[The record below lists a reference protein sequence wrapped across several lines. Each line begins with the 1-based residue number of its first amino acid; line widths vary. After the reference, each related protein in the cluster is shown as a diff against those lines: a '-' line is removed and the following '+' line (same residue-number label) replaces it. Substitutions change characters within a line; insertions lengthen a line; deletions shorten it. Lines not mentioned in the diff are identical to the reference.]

1 MSAWA
6 EATAPDGRKY
16 FWNKQ
21 TKQTSW
27 SKPDDFD
34 APATPAGP
42 NGSASDW
49 SEAKAPDGRAY
60 YYNKVTKET
69 RWDRPAVMDQAP
81 RQNARPDFVAGRGQ
95 DYGRPDRSEDRMTR
109 RDDRM
114 AGLPNKPIFDR
125 EGPRGGGGGMPWEN
139 RRDDVGFRGP
149 MPAKNDEPDYATHE
163 QAEEAFCKLLKRHN
177 ISPDTEWQDALRV
190 VVRDREY
197 RAIKDP
203 KERKVAYEK
212 YCQEVRAQEK
222 GKEKERKEKLREDF
236 RKMLRTH
243 EEIKHYTRWKT
254 ARPMIQGEYVYKQA
268 GDDDERKRMFDEYI
282 LELKKKHA
290 EEESA
295 RRKTA
300 IAELDSMLRV
310 LIVDPDTRWNDAEE
324 KITTSDRFVSE
335 DIFRALNKLDVFY
348 AFENHMK
355 ALERVAN
362 EKLQQEKRLKRRRER
377 QARDGF
383 RQSLNDKLR
392 EGKIKAGSKWQDVH
406 SSFAD
411 DPRFTSYVGM
421 PGSDPLDLFWDIVED
436 EERKLRS
443 KRNDAMDV
451 LEDRRYEMT
460 LDTTF
465 DQFMDVMQSH
475 PKTSVLKDDELNL
488 IYSRLM
494 DKIKKRHED
503 SKLDAERHKRDI
515 IDGIRT
521 QMKRNRP
528 AIRLED
534 TLEDVTRLLAGTRD
548 WEAADDDMR
557 ATAYEKY
564 MRRLKERDEHERDRA
579 RRDRDDR
586 NGARRDD
593 RDRSRDRR
601 HRTRTPEID
610 AYEAD
615 RRKAQE
621 ARERSYRKPSFGLTP
636 PPRDRRDD
644 RYISRE
650 DDRRHDR
657 RDGVSVYERERRE
670 RELERERSY
679 ISRADPRDKGKTLD
693 YGDEDAVG
701 SRPGS
706 VRKRRESD
714 GSMRE
719 SKVSRLMR
727 TVFELYTDYLQRS
740 RRAESAGVL
749 KDEEPALQSGS
760 EEGEIEEV

>member
-6 EATAPDGRKY
+6 EATAPDGRTY
-16 FWNKQ
+16 YWNKQ

-27 SKPDDFD
+27 TKPSDFD

-42 NGSASDW
+42 NGTADDW
-49 SEAKAPDGRAY
+49 SEAKAPDGRIY
-60 YYNKVTKET
+60 YYNKVTKKT
-69 RWDRPAVMDQAP
+69 RWDKPAVMDHAP
-81 RQNARPDFVAGRGQ
+81 RQNGRPDFVAGGGQ
-95 DYGRPDRSEDRMTR
+95 DFGRSAHDRSEDRMTR

-114 AGLPNKPIFDR
+114 AGLPQKPSFDR
-125 EGPRGGGGGMPWEN
+125 DGPRGGGGGGMPWEG
-139 RRDDVGFRGP
+139 RRDDIGFRGP
-149 MPAKNDEPDYATHE
+149 MPAKTDEPDYATQE
-163 QAEEAFCKLLKRHN
+163 QAEEAFFKLLKRHN
-177 ISPDTEWQDALRV
+177 ITPDTEWQDALRLV
-190 VVRDREY
+190 IRDREY

-203 KERKVAYEK
+203 KERKVAYDK
-212 YCQEVRAQEK
+212 YCQQVRAEEK

-236 RKMLRTH
+236 RKMLHTH
-243 EEIKHYTRWKT
+243 DDIKHYTRWKT
-254 ARPMIQGEYVYKQA
+254 ARPMVEGEYVFKQA
-268 GDDDERKRMFDEYI
+268 GDEDERKRMFDEYI
-282 LELKKKHA
+282 IELKKIHA
-290 EEESA
+290 EDEST

-300 IAELDSMLRV
+300 IAELNSMLRV
-310 LIVDPDTRWNDAEE
+310 LISDPDTRWNDAEE
-324 KITTSDRFVSE
+324 KITTSERFVSE

-383 RQSLNDKLR
+383 GQLLNEKLR

-406 SSFAD
+406 PAFAS
-411 DPRFTSYVGM
+411 DPRFTDYVGL

-451 LEDRRYEMT
+451 LEERRYEMT

-475 PKTSVLKDDELNL
+475 PKTSSLKDDELNT
-488 IYSRLM
+488 IFSRLM
-494 DKIKKRHED
+494 DKIKKRYED
-503 SKLDAERHKRDI
+503 SKLDAERHKRDA

-521 QMKRNRP
+521 QMKRSRP
-528 AIRLED
+528 AIRVDD
-534 TLEDVTRLLAGTRD
+534 TLEDVAQLLAGTRD
-548 WEAADDDMR
+548 WEAADEEMR
-557 ATAYEKY
+557 ASAYDKF
-564 MRRLKERDEHERDRA
+564 MRRLKEREEHERDRA

-586 NGARRDD
+586 NGSRRDD

-636 PPRDRRDD
+636 PRDRRDD
-644 RYISRE
+644 RYVSRD

-657 RDGVSVYERERRE
+657 RDGVSIYERERRE

-693 YGDEDAVG
+693 YGDEDTIG

-706 VRKRRESD
+706 VRKRRDSD

-719 SKVSRLMR
+719 SK
-727 TVFELYTDYLQRS
+727 RS
-740 RRAESAGVL
+740 RRGESAGVL